1 MKKQANRPYRSV
13 WNNALW
19 SFRAMLKSAPKS
31 FWLMSAV
38 VPLAVFLAWAEIK
51 LPALVVSEVSSGQ
64 TFAHAALG

>member
-1 MKKQANRPYRSV
+1 MKKQASRPYRSV

-51 LPALVVSEVSSGQ
+51 LPALVV
-64 TFAHAALG
+64 